1 MDRGREI
8 HSCGNNLG
16 HAGDG
21 TFFSCSACLCTCVCA
36 VDFVFTA
43 FKAKKAETNE
53 AHLNRSLESEQV
65 EHEEATLTHDI
76 KVECV

>member
-1 MDRGREI
+1 MQETA
-8 HSCGNNLG
+8 H
-16 HAGDG
+16 
-21 TFFSCSACLCTCVCA
+21 FFPVLCVWVCVCV

-43 FKAKKAETNE
+43 FKAKKAESNE
-53 AHLNRSLESEQV
+53 AHLNSSLESEQV